1 MESVG
6 QKLREARSRLGLTL
20 DQVSAHTRINLK
32 NLSAIET
39 DDFSRISSP
48 FIYRSFV
55 RQFAAEVK
63 IDYDTIAAA
72 VQQAVSN
79 MPEPLVPGQLAPG
92 QTEPEPIHVARI
104 KRKRERNLTW
114 LRSVISFSVMM
125 AACTGIYAVWQN
137 SHSNWHALVGNVSGQ
152 IEGLRTRLSSVALPG
167 HATRNSRP
175 AQNRAAAKSNAA
187 GEPATVGFHVELS
200 AIERSWL
207 SIVADGKETFNGVL
221 DASETKVLEGH
232 ESARIRTGNAGGLS
246 FIFNGKE
253 IGILGP
259 RGSVRTVVFTKDYYQ
274 VLQTA
279 PQVAFISLSQ
289 SAE

>member
-39 DDFSRISSP
+39 DDVSRISSP

-63 IDYDTIAAA
+63 VDYETIAKA
-72 VQQAVSN
+72 VQEAVST

-92 QTEPEPIHVARI
+92 QTEAEPIHVARI
-104 KRKRERNLTW
+104 KPKRERKLTW
-114 LRSVISFSVMM
+114 LRSVVSFSVMM
-125 AACTGIYAVWQN
+125 AACTGLYAAWQN
-137 SHSNWHALVGNVSGQ
+137 SHSNWHTLVGNVSGE
-152 IEGLRTRLSSVALPG
+152 IAGLRTTLSSVALRG
-167 HATRNSRP
+167 HSTRSAKP
-175 AQNRAAAKSNAA
+175 AQSRAAVKGNAT
-187 GEPATVGFHVELS
+187 GEPATAGFHIELS

-207 SIVADGKETFNGVL
+207 SIVADGKEIFNGVL

-246 FIFNGKE
+246 FVFNGKE

-259 RGSVRTVVFTKDYYQ
+259 RGSIRTVVFTKDNYQ
-274 VLQTA
+274 VLQTV